1 MAGSLVLNS
10 RKAHT
15 QDPQNPS
22 EDQPCVQPNPVAQ
35 LRSFGAGRRSQAIE
49 RSVKSHWIYP
59 DLLYHVF
66 CRFAGTYLYCPQL
79 IRVQETHLQ
88 RQEADRLSALRLDE
102 RSQKAIAFKLPG
114 NSDEQSWLANLH

>member
-59 DLLYHVF
+59 DSYHF
-66 CRFAGTYLYCPQL
+66 FADL
-79 IRVQETHLQ
+79 QEPIL
-88 RQEADRLSALRLDE
+88 LSA
-102 RSQKAIAFKLPG
+102 
-114 NSDEQSWLANLH
+114 ANLGARNTSAEARSRQIVSTKDWMSAVRKP